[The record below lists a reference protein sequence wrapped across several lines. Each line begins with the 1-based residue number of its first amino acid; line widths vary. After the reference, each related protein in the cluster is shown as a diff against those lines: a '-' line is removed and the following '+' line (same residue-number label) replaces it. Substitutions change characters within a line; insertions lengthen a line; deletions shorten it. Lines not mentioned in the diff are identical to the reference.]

1 MHLILALTV
10 KDLRLLTRDKAGC
23 FFTFIFPLAF
33 CVFFGLVM
41 SQMGR
46 GESGPIPV
54 AIVDEDGTA
63 DSQAFV
69 DRLAAGKRF
78 DVVRMEL
85 GEAEEAVRRGRRV
98 AYIRLPN
105 GFGAASGR
113 MMFSNDAPMEVGID
127 PSRQA
132 EGAML
137 QGLLTEASFQ
147 HMMDLFSDSE
157 RLKKQTDAWLAD
169 IAADTEMNPMVR
181 VALSG
186 FLPTWANF
194 MGTLNQANSGAD
206 GGNDQPSGGFN
217 PAPIKMVD
225 VLRKRTGPTNIYA
238 ITFPQGVIWAVLS
251 GAVGVG
257 ISLVT
262 ERTQG
267 TMTRLL
273 ASPITPAQ
281 LLAGKAGAS
290 AVTTLGVSLA
300 LFTIA
305 RIVFGVR
312 PTSVLWLAIT
322 MVCIA
327 VCFIGLMT
335 LAGLAKSEQTAGAI
349 GTAAMM
355 IMAMLGGGMIPYMF
369 LPESI
374 RTISHVSP
382 VKWSILAMEG
392 ALWRGFSAAEMLKPC
407 LVLLAIGVVSFII
420 GARGFSRRLHA
431 SS

>member
-1 MHLILALTV
+1 MRLILALTL
-10 KDLRLLTRDKAGC
+10 KDLRLLTRDKAGF
-23 FFTFIFPLAF
+23 FFTFVFPLAF
-33 CVFFGLVM
+33 CIFFGLVM

-46 GESGPIPV
+46 GESGPIAV
-54 AIVDEDGTA
+54 AVVDEDGTA
-63 DSQAFV
+63 DSKAFV
-69 DRLAAGKRF
+69 DRLVSGKRF
-78 DVVRMEL
+78 DVARMEL
-85 GEAEEAVRRGRRV
+85 GAAEEVVRRGKRM
-98 AYIRLPN
+98 AYIRLPK

-147 HMMDLFSDSE
+147 HMMDLFSDSA

-169 IAADTEMNPMVR
+169 IAASNEMNPMVR
-181 VALSG
+181 AALSG

-194 MGTLNQANSGAD
+194 MGTLNQANSVTD
-206 GGNDQPSGGFN
+206 GDKGQTTGGFN

-251 GAVGVG
+251 GSMGVG

-262 ERTQG
+262 ERSQG
-267 TMTRLL
+267 TMMRLL
-273 ASPITPAQ
+273 ASPISPAQ

-290 AVTTLGVSLA
+290 AVATLGLA
-300 LFTIA
+300 IGLFTFA
-305 RIVFGVR
+305 RVVFDVH
-312 PTSVLWLAIT
+312 PTSVLWLAVA

-335 LAGLAKSEQTAGAI
+335 LAGLAKSEQTAGAM

-355 IMAMLGGGMIPYMF
+355 IMAMLGGAMIPYMF

-374 RTISHVSP
+374 RTISHISP

-392 ALWRGFSAAEMLKPC
+392 ALWRGFSAAEMMKPC
-407 LVLLAIGVVSFII
+407 LVLLAIGVVSFVV
-420 GARGFSRRLHA
+420 GARGFARRLHA
-431 SS
+431 GS